1 MLTLLSPSSGFGR
14 YSNTVSPFI
23 SDTLIAFK
31 VAMKNTNASIS
42 IFARCFPH
50 LYEYNKGNEN
60 PEFLIKEG
68 VYESY
73 HDRYN
78 FL

>member
-23 SDTLIAFK
+23 SDALIPFK
-31 VAMKNTNASIS
+31 VAMSNTDASIS
-42 IFARCFPH
+42 IFARYFPH
-50 LYEYNKGNEN
+50 FYEYNKGNEN
-60 PEFLIKEG
+60 PEFLIKEC
-68 VYESY
+68 VHESY
-73 HDRYN
+73 HARYN